1 MGCSVVHSVSTY
13 VSTHVLWID
22 SCGLSCAHSNQYRR
36 HQPDRVSSISC
47 TLCVSRWQWITEH
60 CLLQWSV
67 ATYRLQYLE
76 HLVHR
81 WYQHLWQLLRQHWR
95 NAVSTMIRISTFV
108 HIAELTL
115 VCSWFWAHS
124 AGTYLISAILYFTIW
139 KSYSEYIKMR
149 QDYFESH
156 EYQSSVHS
164 KSLLVMN
171 VPTGLQSDEKLR
183 KWMQNISAKYP
194 IQQASIGR
202 RSGML
207 SEVMEKHE
215 AAVRE
220 LENTLAN
227 YLKGK
232 QAWDGLCRHISWPM
246 KKLTHFFFYKK
257 MERSLVTD
265 QWNRLEAIWD
275 VAEKRWMP
283 LTTSVNRFRAT
294 KSKLNIFATMSKAS
308 SLKIMDGY
316 HFLELRG
323 RTPQQSNWE
332 MVFLPSSRPAPSV
345 HPLFDLHPNPT
356 MLSGAIW
363 ACLKLQEA
371 AKSSFGTLYFI
382 CFWLCGL
389 CQLVYCLPVPTSKTW
404 SACSPTRI
412 ALPNKTPSLFHCL
425 KPGLPRWSWL
435 SSSWSCRLFFEPFP
449 GDKATLPRRRSI
461 AKVCHGGAMGAILE
475 LRK

>member
-1 MGCSVVHSVSTY
+1 M
-13 VSTHVLWID
+13 
-22 SCGLSCAHSNQYRR
+22 
-36 HQPDRVSSISC
+36 
-47 TLCVSRWQWITEH
+47 
-60 CLLQWSV
+60 

-232 QAWDGLCRHISWPM
+232 QA
-246 KKLTHFFFYKK
+246 
-257 MERSLVTD
+257 
-265 QWNRLEAIWD
+265 
-275 VAEKRWMP
+275 
-283 LTTSVNRFRAT
+283 
-294 KSKLNIFATMSKAS
+294 
-308 SLKIMDGY
+308 
-316 HFLELRG
+316 
-323 RTPQQSNWE
+323 
-332 MVFLPSSRPAPSV
+332 
-345 HPLFDLHPNPT
+345 
-356 MLSGAIW
+356 
-363 ACLKLQEA
+363 
-371 AKSSFGTLYFI
+371 
-382 CFWLCGL
+382 
-389 CQLVYCLPVPTSKTW
+389 
-404 SACSPTRI
+404 
-412 ALPNKTPSLFHCL
+412 
-425 KPGLPRWSWL
+425 
-435 SSSWSCRLFFEPFP
+435 
-449 GDKATLPRRRSI
+449 
-461 AKVCHGGAMGAILE
+461 
-475 LRK
+475 